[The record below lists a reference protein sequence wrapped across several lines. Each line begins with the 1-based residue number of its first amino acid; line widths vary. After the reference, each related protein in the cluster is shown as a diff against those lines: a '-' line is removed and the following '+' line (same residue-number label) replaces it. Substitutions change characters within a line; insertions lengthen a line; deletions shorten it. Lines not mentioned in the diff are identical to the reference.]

1 MIIFLYSLLVGMY
14 ILTRFTDSIFLLGI
28 TGFIALVAL
37 CTSLLHAKGLYLISG
52 LVFSII
58 GFILFMQS
66 DLMWF
71 ELLFQFEA
79 MLGILTLFLFLPFIN
94 SLIRV
99 GKYDTNLSLF
109 LKQGVTRLSKLYT
122 RSFIVCHLLGLF
134 LNIAT
139 IPLLAKSLKR
149 SLDPLPKTTANKFYS
164 QNLLRAYA
172 LCLTWSPMEVMVSTA
187 LDITQTNYL
196 QVFPIMISIAFIAI
210 MSDWILSY
218 FKFKDPLVVPHMN
231 EHVPINKK
239 TYKKIVELILLL
251 TVLILSV
258 SFLQQSLDKGYLLS
272 IVILIIP
279 ISVLWAFVIRKLKRY
294 FSLAIPQWKTRTKG
308 LSNYFFMFLSAGL
321 FVEML
326 SISGHLAFL
335 QSMYMSTTD
344 NTLLF
349 FLLIGAFFLLSA
361 FIGFHPLVSI
371 TLIAE
376 LLRPILPEVSS
387 VPLTIVLISSSL
399 STVMFSPYN
408 LSVAILA
415 DHLKINSYK
424 LGLYNLPFSI
434 YYILLGIFTA
444 FAVDLF
450 LY

>member
-1 MIIFLYSLLVGMY
+1 MIIFIYSSLVAMY
-14 ILTRFTDSIFLLGI
+14 IVTRFFDNPLLLAI
-28 TGFIALVAL
+28 TGSIAIIALSISFV
-37 CTSLLHAKGLYLISG
+37 HAKGLYLISG
-52 LVFSII
+52 LIFSLI
-58 GFILFMQS
+58 GLVLFIQN
-66 DLMWF
+66 DLLWF
-71 ELLFQFEA
+71 QLLFQFES
-79 MLGILTLFLFLPFIN
+79 MLGVLSLFLFLPFIN

-99 GKYDTNLSLF
+99 GKYDLNLSLF
-109 LKQGVTRLSKLYT
+109 LKQGVARLNKLYT

-139 IPLLAKSLKR
+139 IPLLAKSLKN
-149 SLDPLPKTTANKFYS
+149 SLDPLPRTVTDKFYS

-172 LCLTWSPMEVMVSTA
+172 LCLTWSPMEMMVSTS

-196 QVFPIMISIAFIAI
+196 QVFPIMITIVFIAI

-218 FKFKDPLVVPHMN
+218 FKFKEPLIASQRN
-231 EHVPINKK
+231 EHISINKRV
-239 TYKKIVELILLL
+239 YKKIVELIILLL
-251 TVLILSV
+251 FLIFSV
-258 SFLQQSLDKGYLLS
+258 SFLQQILDKGFLLS
-272 IVILIIP
+272 IVILIVP
-279 ISVLWAFVIRKLKRY
+279 ISIFWAFVIRRPKRY
-294 FSLAIPQWKTRTKG
+294 FSLAIPHWKQRTKG

-321 FVEML
+321 FVQML
-326 SISGHLAFL
+326 SISGYLAFL
-335 QSMYMSTTD
+335 QAIFISTST

-376 LLRPILPEVSS
+376 LLNPILSEISS

-444 FAVDLF
+444 FAIDLI